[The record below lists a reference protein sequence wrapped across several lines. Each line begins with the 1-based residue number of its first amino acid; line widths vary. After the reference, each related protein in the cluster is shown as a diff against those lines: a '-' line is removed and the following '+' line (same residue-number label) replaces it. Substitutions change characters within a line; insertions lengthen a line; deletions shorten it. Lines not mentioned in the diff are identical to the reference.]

1 MNYLAIATVVS
12 FISFLFANVG
22 LTKIIMYSVPVLMF
36 LYPLAIA
43 MIVLTLFSSKFHHS
57 KIIYQCTIFFTMIA
71 AFRWIKAS
79 PEFISS
85 TSFSQTLINFSQK
98 YLPLSDIGM
107 GWVVLSLIGFIIGF
121 IIYKIKHRK
130 IPQA

>member
-43 MIVLTLFSSKFHHS
+43 LIVLTLFSSNL
-57 KIIYQCTIFFTMIA
+57 IIQ
-71 AFRWIKAS
+71 KL
-79 PEFISS
+79 FINVP
-85 TSFSQTLINFSQK
+85 FSLQ
-98 YLPLSDIGM
+98 
-107 GWVVLSLIGFIIGF
+107 
-121 IIYKIKHRK
+121 
-130 IPQA
+130 

>member
-1 MNYLAIATVVS
+1 
-12 FISFLFANVG
+12 
-22 LTKIIMYSVPVLMF
+22 MF

-43 MIVLTLFSSKFHHS
+43 LIVLTLFSSKFHHS

-71 AFRWIKAS
+71 ALVDGLKAS

>member
-43 MIVLTLFSSKFHHS
+43 LIVLTLFSSKFHHS
-57 KIIYQCTIFFTMIA
+57 KLIYQCTIFFTMIA
-71 AFRWIKAS
+71 ALVDGLKAS
-79 PEFISS
+79 QSS
-85 TSFSQTLINFSQK
+85 F
-98 YLPLSDIGM
+98 
-107 GWVVLSLIGFIIGF
+107 
-121 IIYKIKHRK
+121 
-130 IPQA
+130 QAHHSHKL

>member
-22 LTKIIMYSVPVLMF
+22 LTKIIMYSVPMF

-71 AFRWIKAS
+71 A
-79 PEFISS
+79 
-85 TSFSQTLINFSQK
+85 L
-98 YLPLSDIGM
+98 
-107 GWVVLSLIGFIIGF
+107 
-121 IIYKIKHRK
+121 
-130 IPQA
+130 

>member
-1 MNYLAIATVVS
+1 M
-12 FISFLFANVG
+12 NVG

-71 AFRWIKAS
+71 ALMDLKLVQ
-79 PEFISS
+79 SS
-85 TSFSQTLINFSQK
+85 F
-98 YLPLSDIGM
+98 
-107 GWVVLSLIGFIIGF
+107 
-121 IIYKIKHRK
+121 
-130 IPQA
+130 QAHHSHKL

>member
-43 MIVLTLFSSKFHHS
+43 LIVLTLFSSKFHHS

-71 AFRWIKAS
+71 ALVDGLKAS

-98 YLPLSDIGM
+98 IFTIIRHWYGLGCSQFDWFHYRLHYL
-107 GWVVLSLIGFIIGF
+107 
-121 IIYKIKHRK
+121 
-130 IPQA
+130 

>member
-71 AFRWIKAS
+71 ALVDGLAS

-85 TSFSQTLINFSQK
+85 TSFSQTLINFSQN
-98 YLPLSDIGM
+98 
-107 GWVVLSLIGFIIGF
+107 
-121 IIYKIKHRK
+121 IYHY
-130 IPQA
+130 QTLVWAGLFSV